1 MAKREV
7 VKFRT
12 AAGAAKYPKLD
23 RAYSWS
29 NTENRSIPDPD
40 GQFELTVSFTPEDA
54 KPIEAAVQQAIKLA
68 GIEPKNLPFKRNEET
83 GMIEV
88 KFKAYGTRR
97 DGSPNRV
104 PQVDSAVNPLP
115 GDFKLTSGSVVK
127 VSGWISVAKLGCRL
141 NMDGVQVLKYVP
153 YEAKTQ
159 FEPEN
164 DGFVMEAPAE
174 APAEDLVFEGEGSD
188 DTSLDF

>member
-12 AAGAAKYPKLD
+12 AAGTAKYPKLD

-29 NTENRSIPDPD
+29 NAENRSVPDPD

-54 KPIEAAVQQAIKLA
+54 KPIEAAVKQAIKLA
-68 GIEPKNLPFKRNEET
+68 GVEPKNLPFKRNEET

-115 GDFKLTSGSVVK
+115 SDFKLTSGSVVK

-141 NMDGVQVLKYVP
+141 NMDGVQVLKYIP

-164 DGFVMEAPAE
+164 DGFVMEASSE
-174 APAEDLVFEGEGSD
+174 APALEDEGTD